1 MKACKAMDDVAD
13 LRQRVGKLC
22 GMVGS
27 DQTGEKSNAL
37 AAIDQALSRA
47 GKTWAWIGE
56 IVARGE
62 LADSAREKLLAR
74 LIAERLNAGLDQA
87 WSMDAGDAAIVR
99 EIVGRCETGLA
110 QVDAT
115 ELARVIG
122 LADGARR
129 RAGVR

>member
-1 MKACKAMDDVAD
+1 MDDVAD

-47 GKTWAWIGE
+47 GKTWAWI
-56 IVARGE
+56 GE

-110 QVDAT
+110 QVNAT
-115 ELARVIG
+115 ELARVISI
-122 LADGARR
+122 ADGARR
-129 RAGVR
+129 RPGVRQ

>member
-1 MKACKAMDDVAD
+1 MDAD
-13 LRQRVGKLC
+13 FRERVGKLC

-27 DQTGEKSNAL
+27 DQAGEKSNAL
-37 AAIDQALSRA
+37 LAIDQALARA
-47 GKTWAWIGE
+47 GKSWQWIGE
-56 IVARGE
+56 LVAHGDLSNGE
-62 LADSAREKLLAR
+62 REKILAR